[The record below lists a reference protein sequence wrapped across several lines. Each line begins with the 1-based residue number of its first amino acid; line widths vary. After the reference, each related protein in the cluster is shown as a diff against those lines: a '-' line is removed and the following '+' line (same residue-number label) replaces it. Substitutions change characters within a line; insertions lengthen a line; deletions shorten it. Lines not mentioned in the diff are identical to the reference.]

1 MLRLWLR
8 ASWEHARALEGLTR
22 AMARQLTREQG
33 ITLRGSAEIVAEFF
47 SFGINSILYQRGIY
61 PSETFTRV
69 QKYGLT
75 LLVTTDPELI
85 KYLNNVVD
93 QLKDWLYK
101 CSVQKLVV
109 VISNIE
115 SGEVLERWQF
125 DIECDKTAK
134 DDSAPRE
141 KSQKAIQ
148 DEIRS
153 VIRQITATVTF
164 LPLLEVSCSFDLLI
178 YTDKDLVV
186 PEKWEESGP
195 QFITNSEEVRL
206 PHSLLQS
213 IKSTAPWRTRF
224 LSTTEAELR
233 TIMCLSVS
241 GVVFL
246 KPGQL
251 QLFYFTG

>member
-1 MLRLWLR
+1 M
-8 ASWEHARALEGLTR
+8 AL
-22 AMARQLTREQG
+22 QLSREQG

-85 KYLNNVVD
+85 KYLNDVVE

-164 LPLLEVSCSFDLLI
+164 LPLLEVSFTPSFIRYILNTYYVPDAVLGTGIQLSQNQGTGMKTTCSDWACRGL
-178 YTDKDLVV
+178 K
-186 PEKWEESGP
+186 
-195 QFITNSEEVRL
+195 
-206 PHSLLQS
+206 QS
-213 IKSTAPWRTRF
+213 PRWD
-224 LSTTEAELR
+224 
-233 TIMCLSVS
+233 
-241 GVVFL
+241 
-246 KPGQL
+246 
-251 QLFYFTG
+251 

>member
-1 MLRLWLR
+1 M
-8 ASWEHARALEGLTR
+8 AL
-22 AMARQLTREQG
+22 QLSREQG

-75 LLVTTDPELI
+75 LLVTTDPELM
-85 KYLNNVVD
+85 KYLNNVVE
-93 QLKDWLYK
+93 QLK
-101 CSVQKLVV
+101 VQKLVV
-109 VISNIE
+109 VISNTE

-134 DDSAPRE
+134 DDSTPRE

-206 PHSLLQS
+206 RS
-213 IKSTAPWRTRF
+213 F
-224 LSTTEAELR
+224 TT
-233 TIMCLSVS
+233 TIHKVNSMVAYKIPTSD
-241 GVVFL
+241 
-246 KPGQL
+246 
-251 QLFYFTG
+251 

>member
-1 MLRLWLR
+1 GIWEEADAGASSGHVANDGGVRLGAAEACFAVKLVDGDG
-8 ASWEHARALEGLTR
+8 LEFRKCHSGP
-22 AMARQLTREQG
+22 A
-33 ITLRGSAEIVAEFF
+33 
-47 SFGINSILYQRGIY
+47 FGINSILYQRGLY

-75 LLVTTDPELI
+75 LL
-85 KYLNNVVD
+85 
-93 QLKDWLYK
+93 
-101 CSVQKLVV
+101 KLVV

-141 KSQKAIQ
+141 KSEKAIQ

-164 LPLLEVSCSFDLLI
+164 LPLLKVSCSFDLLI

-206 PHSLLQS
+206 RS
-213 IKSTAPWRTRF
+213 F
-224 LSTTEAELR
+224 TT
-233 TIMCLSVS
+233 TIHKDRQVGEKKDSQRYPSSVASVS
-241 GVVFL
+241 SEIRSFQSTPVWMYPVTIATICF
-246 KPGQL
+246 Q
-251 QLFYFTG
+251 